1 MTIESQ
7 ERSSLTNRVDL
18 RLLIDIMFGSGKHN
32 KNLCLCL
39 CMFLPIILVSFR
51 AKTTVAQDLSSIA
64 ERFSSPPAIASSD
77 RPQLQNYPLSSSK
90 NREYI
95 FKKPD
100 FSSTIFDRLY
110 LVEVYGDSDLI
121 LDRVKQIEPQA
132 FRKRGFI
139 QVGKFR
145 QQESAKQSIQQLAQS
160 GLRSRIT
167 IVPGS

>member
-1 MTIESQ
+1 MITEPQ
-7 ERSSLTNRVDL
+7 KRSTLFVWVDFRV
-18 RLLIDIMFGSGKHN
+18 REMNFWSRKRH
-32 KNLCLCL
+32 KNLLLCL
-39 CMFLPIILVSFR
+39 SIFLPVSLVSLR
-51 AKTTVAQDLSSIA
+51 AKTTVAQGFSSIS
-64 ERFSSPPAIASSD
+64 ERLPSDSIIASSD
-77 RPQLQNYPLSSSK
+77 RPQIK
-90 NREYI
+90 NLPYSRNKYREYI

-100 FSSTIFDRLY
+100 FSSTELDRLY

-145 QQESAKQSIQQLAQS
+145 KQESANKSIQQLAQS

-167 IVPGS
+167 IVSGS